1 MSTTQDP
8 TFDGVEESRSYSDRR
23 RAFRP
28 AAVYEVGEQKL
39 SILDLLARFREDQY
53 QDGAI
58 SRLADMHMK
67 VGQPIRYRLD
77 SDLIP
82 LEDAEPLS
90 VEMLKGLMYPLLRA
104 DQIELLEAEEPND
117 VDAAYH
123 MEELDLNFR
132 INVFQDSDGPAAV
145 IRSLPREVPSPD
157 VLGFPDPGVIE
168 DILNLRQGLVIVS
181 GITGSGKSTT
191 IASILGEL
199 NRTMQM
205 RVITLEDPV
214 EYVMTADKCLI
225 SQREVGRD
233 VKTFSAGLRSALR
246 EDPDIIFVGEIR
258 DTETASLALSAAE
271 TGHLVMSTL
280 HTRDAA
286 GVISRIVDLFPPERT
301 REVMS
306 QLSFSLSYIIA
317 QKLLPKKD
325 NSGRVGVFEVL
336 KNVPAI
342 SNLIRTGNWHQIYA
356 TMQLQAK
363 ERMMT
368 MEKHL
373 TQLVK
378 DDVITLDM
386 AIRYAN
392 DASQLKAAVSPA
404 PALP

>member
-1 MSTTQDP
+1 VSTQDP
-8 TFDGVEESRSYSDRR
+8 TFDGIEDRRSYRDRR

-39 SILDLLARFREDQY
+39 SILDLLGRFREDKY

-77 SDLIP
+77 SDLVP

-90 VEMLKGLMYPLLRA
+90 IDMLKGLMYPLLRP
-104 DQIELLEAEEPND
+104 DQIEQLEAETPND

-123 MEELDLNFR
+123 LEELDLNFR
-132 INVFQDSDGPAAV
+132 INVFHDSDGPAAV
-145 IRSLPREVPSPD
+145 IRSLPREVPRPD
-157 VLGFPDPGVIE
+157 VLGFPDPGVIT
-168 DILNLRQGLVIVS
+168 DILNLRQGLVIIS

-199 NRTMQM
+199 NRTTQM
-205 RVITLEDPV
+205 RIITLEDPV
-214 EYVMTADKCLI
+214 EYVMTADQCLI

-233 VKTFSAGLRSALR
+233 VRTFSAGLRSALR

-271 TGHLVMSTL
+271 TGHLVVSTL

-325 NSGRVGVFEVL
+325 NSGRVGTFEIL
-336 KNVPAI
+336 KNVSAI

-368 MEKHL
+368 LEKHL
-373 TQLVK
+373 MQLVNA
-378 DDVITLDM
+378 DMITLEM
-386 AIRYAN
+386 ALRYAN
-392 DASQLKAAVSPA
+392 DPSQLNAMAPKPA
-404 PALP
+404 MAR